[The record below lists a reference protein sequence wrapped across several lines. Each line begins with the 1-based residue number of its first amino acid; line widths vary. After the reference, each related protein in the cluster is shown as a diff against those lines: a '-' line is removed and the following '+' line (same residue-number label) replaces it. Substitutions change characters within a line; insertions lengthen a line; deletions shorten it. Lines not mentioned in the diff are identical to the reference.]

1 MRSVTLALIPFAL
14 LLNSCAGEKDP
25 RDLIVTAINDSVAA
39 VEAGDIE
46 KACVM
51 LSEKFSD
58 SRGNDGQAVM
68 MLISFQIRQHGS
80 VHVIHKIRNLV
91 IEDSGIASA
100 KVVAAVA
107 GTPISLENPLEQVN
121 ADILRIDLK
130 LVEEDPGIWRV
141 TKADWRSATMEE
153 LF

>member
-141 TKADWRSATMEE
+141 TKADWRSWS
-153 LF
+153 LIKSS